1 MKVVL
6 ELQDQPSNI
15 KKVTVRHDIVIGRG
29 AECNLRL
36 SAPQVSRRHC
46 FLRIGSA
53 GAFVSD
59 LDSSNGTTL
68 DGDKLTSG
76 KRYPLKNG
84 AVLAIGPAKFV
95 ARVVSEVAASEVLD
109 VAKSGG
115 QAEAD
120 RVNVQAS
127 GDFEDTIA
135 GYVPD
140 EDGSSMDF
148 AIEQGGPAVAEDE
161 PTADCVVD
169 PGYLAGS
176 SEDELLIDVPEEPES
191 LLGDLP
197 DFDAP
202 TTSTPP
208 KAVVEEV
215 ELIEEVEEVVEL
227 VDDEGLVEILA
238 EDIIEESDEILELV
252 EDDEILLLDEDDI
265 IEESSLQD
273 APDSHVANAGDRVE
287 NELKD
292 FLQGLD

>member
-46 FLRIGSA
+46 FLRIGSG

-59 LDSSNGTTL
+59 LDSSNGTTVN
-68 DGDKLTSG
+68 GDKLTSG

-84 AVLAIGPAKFV
+84 AILTIGPAKFV
-95 ARVVSEVAASEVLD
+95 AHVVSEVAASEVLG
-109 VAKSGG
+109 VAESGG
-115 QAEAD
+115 LVDAD
-120 RVNVQAS
+120 RVSVPADA
-127 GDFEDTIA
+127 DFEDTIS
-135 GYVPD
+135 GYMPE

-148 AIEQGGPAVAEDE
+148 AIEQGGPALAEDE

-169 PGYLAGS
+169 PAFMAS
-176 SEDELLIDVPEEPES
+176 ASKDEMLIDVSEEPES

-197 DFDAP
+197 NLDAP
-202 TTSTPP
+202 TTSAPSN
-208 KAVVEEV
+208 AAVEESIEFVDDDELV
-215 ELIEEVEEVVEL
+215 EILDADIIDESDVVVEL
-227 VDDEGLVEILA
+227 VDD
-238 EDIIEESDEILELV
+238 DEILMLN
-252 EDDEILLLDEDDI
+252 EDDI
-265 IEESSLQD
+265 IEEGDLEA
-273 APDSHVANAGDRVE
+273 APDSHVANAGDSVE
-287 NELKD
+287 NDLKD